1 MPSELLKKIKAADKP
16 TLTPVEVPEWGL
28 TVYLKQMTVGERD
41 SFEQEMSQRVKGSQL
56 DNPRSRFLVRVLCDE
71 HGKPLCSVDEFAE
84 LASLGSKPMERLFE
98 AAQKTNRMGDD
109 DLEELA
115 KN

>member
-1 MPSELLKKIKAADKP
+1 MPSELLTKIKAADRPALK
-16 TLTPVEVPEWGL
+16 PVEVPEWNL
-28 TVYLKQMTVGERD
+28 TVYLRQMTVGERD
-41 SFEQEMSQRVKGSQL
+41 SFEQEMSTRVKGNQL

-71 HGKPLCSVDEFAE
+71 KGEPLCSVDDFSE
-84 LASLGSKPMERLFE
+84 LSSLGSKPMERLFE
-98 AAQKTNRMGDD
+98 LAQKVNRIGDD